1 MKTEK
6 LTYQNSTI
14 LISVMEED
22 IEALTRQLDNFEEYR
37 EEFCQLK
44 NEKRKREFLS
54 ARILLNQAAG
64 CQVKV
69 NYDANR
75 KPYLEDNSLH
85 ISITHSKNYAAVIIH
100 PEFPVGIDLEIRTE
114 KVKTVS
120 KRFLN
125 ESEQILFSKET
136 NTAKVEIA
144 WSAKET
150 LYKIIGNE
158 VRDFAATLEILP
170 FALNDSGTLHVLHK
184 TGSRIYK
191 LYYLQNEIFTLVFGV
206 DKKISL

>member
-1 MKTEK
+1 MNTEQ
-6 LTYQNSTI
+6 LTYKGGTI
-14 LISVMEED
+14 VIGVMEED
-22 IEALTRQLDNFEEYR
+22 MEALTCQLDNFEAYR
-37 EEFCQLK
+37 EEFSQIK

-54 ARILLNQAAG
+54 ARTLLNQATG

-69 NYDANR
+69 IYDANG
-75 KPYLEDNSLH
+75 KPYLEDNSFH

-125 ESEQILFSKET
+125 ESEQILFSKEI

-170 FALNDSGTLHVLHK
+170 FTLNDSGTLHVLHE
-184 TGSRIYK
+184 TGSRIYE
-191 LYYLQNEIFTLVFGV
+191 LQYQQNAHYTLVYGV
-206 DKKISL
+206 DKKIRL

>member
-1 MKTEK
+1 MNTEQQ
-6 LTYQNSTI
+6 TYKGGTI
-14 LISVMEED
+14 LIGVIEED
-22 IEALTRQLDNFEEYR
+22 MEALTCQLDNFEAYR
-37 EEFCQLK
+37 EEFSQIK

-54 ARILLNQAAG
+54 ARILLNQATS
-64 CQVKV
+64 CQIKV
-69 NYDANR
+69 IYDANG
-75 KPYLEDNSLH
+75 KPYLEDNSFH

-170 FALNDSGTLHVLHK
+170 FTLNDSGTLHVLHE
-184 TGSRIYK
+184 TGSRIYE
-191 LYYLQNEIFTLVFGV
+191 LQYQQNAHYTLVYGV
-206 DKKISL
+206 NKKIRL

>member
-6 LTYQNSTI
+6 LTYRNSTI
-14 LISVMEED
+14 LIGVMEED
-22 IEALTRQLDNFEEYR
+22 IEGLTHQLSNFEVYR
-37 EEFCQLK
+37 EEFSLLR
-44 NEKRKREFLS
+44 NEKRKKEFLS

-64 CQVKV
+64 CLVRV
-69 NYDANR
+69 IYDANR
-75 KPYLEDNSLH
+75 KPHLNNNSLH

-136 NTAKVEIA
+136 NTAKAEIA

-184 TGSRIYK
+184 TGSRIYE
-191 LYYLQNEIFTLVFGV
+191 LQYQQNEHYTLVYGV
-206 DKKISL
+206 DKKIRL